1 MLFLLFARMK
11 ASGQW
16 PCCTCNSLEINLAT
30 PKQKPTSRS
39 MVHAGRS
46 TADIGVVSVEMV
58 RPGQPAYHPAVHV
71 QREGPGELC
80 RAVPYDGEP

>member
-1 MLFLLFARMK
+1 
-11 ASGQW
+11 
-16 PCCTCNSLEINLAT
+16 
-30 PKQKPTSRS
+30 

-80 RAVPYDGEP
+80 RAVPYDGEPWALLSICCVLRGSRRIRQAAALSQEINGYP